1 MRPHFLVSSLLLIV
15 FLFLT
20 TSLAAQQA
28 GAQQPQPQQPQT
40 QGPAPAP
47 ATPEQMQALQ
57 TIQQT
62 ANAQQR
68 VTLVEQ
74 FLEKWPKTAYTLDLY
89 RLASHTYRQLNNYA
103 KTIEYAEKAIAL
115 NPQDAPSLMLA
126 ADALAEGT
134 MRTQPDINDKLAR
147 AEQYARKAI
156 EILPQYFAA
165 VPQPLGMTAEE
176 YDAQKKLIEAQPHA
190 SLGYIHLLRNEDA
203 LAEAELVKAVEL
215 GHSQPNPIDLLRL
228 GRAYMFQQKYEQAVD
243 VFRKAVALG
252 GAFYETARQHL
263 QVAEEALGPKA
274 TTPAPENKPPAPE
287 SKPPAPKPPQP

>member
-1 MRPHFLVSSLLLIV
+1 MKPQLLVSSLLLII
-15 FLFLT
+15 FLT
-20 TSLAAQQA
+20 TGLAAQQQQQA
-28 GAQQPQPQQPQT
+28 QPQPQ
-40 QGPAPAP
+40 GPAQAP
-47 ATPEQMQALQ
+47 VTPEQSQALQ

-62 ANAQQR
+62 VNAQQR

-74 FLEKWPKTAYTLDLY
+74 FFERWPNTAYTLDLY

-103 KTIEYAEKAIAL
+103 KTIEYAEKAIGL

-134 MRTQPDINDKLAR
+134 LRTQPDFNDKLAR

-156 EILPQYFAA
+156 EALPQYFAA
-165 VPQPLGMTAEE
+165 VPQPPGMTAEE

-190 SLGYIHLLRNEDA
+190 TLGYIHLLRNENA
-203 LAEAELVKAVEL
+203 LAEAELVKAVDL
-215 GHSQPNPIDLLRL
+215 GQSQPNPIDLLRL